1 MEHIKEIPAW
11 MKVIKQQNEEISGET
26 DTTNTAK
33 VTTRKIYISSSFL
46 GKDML
51 VKLYLPPNFKDGDFK
66 VYPLLL
72 FNDGQE
78 MEAIHLKQTLERFY
92 ESDEMLPIVV
102 AGLFPQNRMGEY
114 GTAGTL
120 DYKGRG
126 QLAEKYT
133 QFIIEELLPHLQENY
148 QTTAQ
153 AELRAFAGFSLGG
166 LSAMDI
172 VWKRS
177 HYFGQVGVF
186 SGSLWWRSKAS
197 TLEDPDANRIMHDT
211 LLESDFVGK
220 RHLKFWFQA
229 GTKDEEEDR
238 NNNGVIDAIDDT
250 LHVVGILK
258 WKGFEDDAIQYVEVT
273 DGKHH
278 PSTWKEVLPNFLL
291 WAFGY

>member
-1 MEHIKEIPAW
+1 MEHIKEIPVW
-11 MKVIKQQNEEISGET
+11 MKVIKHQKREESGAI
-26 DTTNTAK
+26 NTPTATK
-33 VTTRKIYISSSFL
+33 ITTRKIHISSSFL

-51 VKLYLPPNFKDGDFK
+51 VKLYLPPNFNDGDFE

-78 MEAIHLKQTLERFY
+78 MEAIHLQQTLERFY
-92 ESDEMLPIVV
+92 ESDEMLPIVA
-102 AGLFPQNRMGEY
+102 AGIFPQNRMGEY

-126 QLAEKYT
+126 HLAEKYT
-133 QFIIEELLPHLQENY
+133 RFIVEELLPYLQENY
-148 QTTAQ
+148 QTTTQ

-172 VWKRS
+172 VWKQA
-177 HYFGQVGVF
+177 HHFGQVGVF
-186 SGSLWWRSKAS
+186 SGSLWWRSKVS
-197 TLEDPDANRIMHDT
+197 TPDDPDANRIMHDT
-211 LLESDFVGK
+211 LLASDLTGK
-220 RHLKFWFQA
+220 KHLRFWFQA

-250 LHVVGILK
+250 MHVIGILK
-258 WKGFEDDAIQYVEVT
+258 YIGFEDDAIQYTEVT

-291 WAFGY
+291 WAFGD